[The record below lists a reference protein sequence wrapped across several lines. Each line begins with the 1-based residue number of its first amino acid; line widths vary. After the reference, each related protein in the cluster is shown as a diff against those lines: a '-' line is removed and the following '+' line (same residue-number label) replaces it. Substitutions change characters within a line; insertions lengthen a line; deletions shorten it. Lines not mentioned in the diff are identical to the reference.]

1 MRKRNHLQLDLFNE
15 LEAEIQ
21 WRPRNLWAVIS
32 LTLGTN
38 CYFVGKL
45 KKSEKVPITTRF
57 TVNAKPKISN
67 GISQCY
73 LISASDLTQRFKI
86 SQMMTFALS
95 RHNRSFLLG

>member
-45 KKSEKVPITTRF
+45 KKVRES
-57 TVNAKPKISN
+57 SN
-67 GISQCY
+67 NY
-73 LISASDLTQRFKI
+73 
-86 SQMMTFALS
+86 
-95 RHNRSFLLG
+95 